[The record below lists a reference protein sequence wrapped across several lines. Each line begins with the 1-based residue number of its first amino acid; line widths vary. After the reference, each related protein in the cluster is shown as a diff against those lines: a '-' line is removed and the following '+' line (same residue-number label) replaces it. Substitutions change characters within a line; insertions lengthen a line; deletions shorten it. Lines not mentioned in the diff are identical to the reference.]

1 LNDFEQNTSMTAC
14 ISLCYFLTS
23 TVHDHETG
31 KRRMFSGFSTRF
43 RTMKEVRVDEMQN
56 GGPDRVQ
63 GQTPVIR
70 LFNEM
75 PQKP

>member
-1 LNDFEQNTSMTAC
+1 
-14 ISLCYFLTS
+14 
-23 TVHDHETG
+23 
-31 KRRMFSGFSTRF
+31 
-43 RTMKEVRVDEMQN
+43 MKEVRVDEMQN

-75 PQKP
+75 PQKPWALLFQNWQTLIYKKY